1 MDIGALIV
9 DDQSHIRL
17 LLRTVIED
25 ANHGLFV
32 AGEAASGPEAVE
44 HAQSDDPLVI
54 VLDNVMPEMSGV
66 EAAEIIRSQRPTQE
80 IILCSAYLDND
91 LIDRARAAG
100 VGHFLAKDQMRRL
113 PALIHEVVGAPPAS
127 NERSSATNDADLAR

>member
-9 DDQSHIRL
+9 DDQSDIRL
-17 LLRTVIED
+17 LLRSVIEN

-32 AGEAASGPEAVE
+32 AGEASSGAEAVE

-54 VLDNVMPEMSGV
+54 VLDHVMPEMGGV
-66 EAAEIIRSQRPTQE
+66 EAAAIIRSQRPGQE

-91 LIDRARAAG
+91 LIDQARAAG
-100 VGHFLAKDQMRRL
+100 VGHFLAKDQVSKL
-113 PALIHEVVGAPPAS
+113 PALIRQVVGSPPP
-127 NERSSATNDADLAR
+127 E